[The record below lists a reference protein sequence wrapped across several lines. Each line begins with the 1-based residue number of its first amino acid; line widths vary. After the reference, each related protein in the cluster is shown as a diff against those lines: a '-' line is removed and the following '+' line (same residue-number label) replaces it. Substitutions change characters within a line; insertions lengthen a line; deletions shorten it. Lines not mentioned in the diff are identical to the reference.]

1 MYMNAEMIFNEFAKY
16 VESDDKYYTW
26 GKHGVIE
33 DALAWFNIPSG
44 KFIGASSSV
53 HADNLEK
60 LHNFM
65 ITKATDD
72 QLKVIA
78 NICKKH
84 VNVPVVDFTDDAAG
98 QVFVSMPMNEQK
110 CDCVAVIREGIRTA
124 LTSTGNE
131 PYFLDKAVHS
141 ENIYN
146 VMLEHIHNC
155 KFPVADLTTQ
165 NLGVYYEAGYAKA
178 LGKTVIFTCKDSDF
192 ANIHF
197 DIKQVQTISWHDE
210 SDLSE
215 KLAEQICG
223 LNLGKR

>member
-1 MYMNAEMIFNEFAKY
+1 
-16 VESDDKYYTW
+16 
-26 GKHGVIE
+26 
-33 DALAWFNIPSG
+33 
-44 KFIGASSSV
+44 
-53 HADNLEK
+53 
-60 LHNFM
+60 M

-84 VNVPVVDFTDDAAG
+84 VDVPAVDFTDDAAG

-110 CDCVAVIREGIRTA
+110 CDCVAVIRDGIRTA

-131 PYFLDKAVHS
+131 PYFLDKDFHS

-155 KFPVADLTTQ
+155 KFLVADLTTQ
-165 NLGVYYEAGYAKA
+165 NLGAYYEADYAKA
-178 LGKTVIFTCKDSDF
+178 LGKAVIFTCKDSDF
-192 ANIHF
+192 TNIRF
-197 DIKQVQTISWHDE
+197 DIKQVQTIIWHDE

-223 LNLGKR
+223 LNLGKM